1 MPFEGYDIV
10 LGTQWL
16 RSLGPIQ
23 WDFEKL
29 QMKFAWGGKEVVLRG
44 LTSSS
49 QKISD
54 IVPVT
59 KITRGQKGV
68 IVHIMHGEDVEDE
81 KDFIPTPVQ
90 QLLQGYQE
98 LLNEPIGLLPRQI
111 HDHRIPLLLERG
123 PVAVRPYRYPY
134 FQKNEI
140 EKIVKDLIAAGIICP
155 STSPYSSSILLVKK
169 HDGSWRMCVD
179 YRALNQ
185 ITVKDK
191 FPILVI
197 DELLDE
203 LAGAQ
208 FFYKIGFTL
217 RLPSSQNAPRRCR
230 ENCISNT

>member
-1 MPFEGYDIV
+1 MGF
-10 LGTQWL
+10 
-16 RSLGPIQ
+16 
-23 WDFEKL
+23 
-29 QMKFAWGGKEVVLRG
+29 
-44 LTSSS
+44 TSSF

-54 IVPVT
+54 IVPAT
-59 KITRGQKGV
+59 KITIGQKGV
-68 IVHIMHGEDVEDE
+68 VVHIMQGEDAKDE

-98 LLNEPIGLLPRQI
+98 VLNEPIGLPPGRI
-111 HDHRIPLLLERG
+111 HDHRILLLPGRG

-140 EKIVKDLIAAGIICP
+140 EKIVKDSMAAGIICP
-155 STSPYSSSILLVKK
+155 STSPYSSPVLLVKK

-217 RLPSSQNAPRRCR
+217 RLPSSQNAPRLCR